1 MFTTPILTSTFW
13 TVFWALTAFA
23 GVLAISLDA
32 LSKSPR
38 MAHMRIRPYGRNRYP
53 AGKQFINTTLNQ
65 IMSLL
70 WFIAFFI
77 YFGDQVFANTWQPS
91 LARCVGEV
99 LGVLLVYDFVYYWY
113 HRAAHFPTVMRYM
126 HGTHHWVRNPTATQ
140 STYLNPLEPTGAL
153 FILFGSVWLF
163 GPISHLS
170 FAIIYF
176 IYSST
181 NLIVHSSLVPTHP
194 ALRLFSFWARKH
206 DAHHQLFRVNFANI
220 FPFWDAAFGTT
231 EDAIKKAHHHH
242 QEERAA

>member
-13 TVFWALTAFA
+13 AVFWALTAFA

-99 LGVLLVYDFVYYWY
+99 LGVLLMYDFVYYWY
-113 HRAAHFPTVMRYM
+113 HRAAHHPKMMRYM
-126 HGTHHWVRNPTATQ
+126 HGTHHWVRNPTALE
-140 STYLNPLEPTGAL
+140 STYLNPLEPTIAV
-153 FILFGSVWLF
+153 FILFFSVYLL

-170 FAIIYF
+170 WALIFF
-176 IYSST
+176 IYSIC
-181 NLIVHSSLVPTHP
+181 NLLVHSSLIIPHP
-194 ALRLFSFWARKH
+194 AFRWFNFMVRKH
-206 DAHHQLFRVNFANI
+206 DEHHQLFRVNFANL
-220 FPFWDAAFGTT
+220 FPFWDQMFGTT
-231 EDAIKKAHHHH
+231 EEVIRKKQQAP
-242 QEERAA
+242 QDR